1 MPNLKVKF
9 LGLFDLTKLIGNDE
23 FDIHPEGETLGDT
36 LKCLEEK
43 FGPPFRQTILN
54 EKGEVNDVI
63 QVLKNEEEY
72 LLRDDLVYRLED
84 GDELFFLFMIAGG

>member
-9 LGLFDLTKLIGNDE
+9 FGLYELTKLIGNDE
-23 FDIHPEGETLGDT
+23 FDIHPDGDSFGDV

-43 FGPPFRQTILN
+43 FGLPFRQTILN
-54 EKGEVNDVI
+54 EEGEINDVI

-72 LLRDDLVYRLED
+72 LLRDDFDHRLED